1 MTLTKRELR
10 LLRQALRIA
19 TGDGSL
25 GAFASPHAIDRL
37 AAKLEQEMAK

>member
-10 LLRQALRIA
+10 LLRQAMRIA
-19 TGDGSL
+19 TEDGSL

-37 AAKLEQEMAK
+37 ARKLDKELAS